1 MTDGGPSEKPLP
13 AIQGRMLYFS
23 TWTTVFSFICVPVSL
38 TPSTPQLEC
47 KLFEGRVT
55 DLVIVVSSAVDSG
68 ALELR
73 EFARGQMC

>member
-1 MTDGGPSEKPLP
+1 MTDGGPSEKPFP
-13 AIQGRMLYFS
+13 AIQGRVLYFS

-38 TPSTPQLEC
+38 LPQHPQLEC

-55 DLVIVVSSAVDSG
+55 DLVIAVSSAVDSG

-73 EFARGQMC
+73 AFARGQMC